1 MAFEIGEA
9 GNVWEVGKHAPMDLI
24 VQQFSPIEKYV
35 WKQTSSCIEIHH
47 THTDIYEIAF
57 NETYEYCCDMRC
69 IWIWIDLCEFP
80 HTSHSIHRIEWFAQ
94 GDSEKSCNFCA
105 CKCAHLYASII
116 ENDFINGQQRWALI
130 TVHFSQMPKCWNE
143 AKSRRLHSIGRV
155 NTIGLCWPKAHPQP
169 TPFLLIKV
177 IAIDAIDS
185 HRCKN
190 ISTIQK
196 LAKLSINKKSKIEC
210 R

>member
-1 MAFEIGEA
+1 MFENRRRRALKSITLTRTSDMDMGTNSILLFMRLHSMKRMNIAAICVAFEFELTCA
-9 GNVWEVGKHAPMDLI
+9 N
-24 VQQFSPIEKYV
+24 F
-35 WKQTSSCIEIHH
+35 
-47 THTDIYEIAF
+47 
-57 NETYEYCCDMRC
+57 
-69 IWIWIDLCEFP
+69 

-155 NTIGLCWPKAHPQP
+155 NTIGQCWPKAHPQP